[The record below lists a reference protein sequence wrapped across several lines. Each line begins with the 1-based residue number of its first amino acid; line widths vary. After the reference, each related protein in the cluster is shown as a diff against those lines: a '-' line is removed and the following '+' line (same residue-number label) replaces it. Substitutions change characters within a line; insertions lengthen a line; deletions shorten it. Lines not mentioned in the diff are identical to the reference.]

1 MATVNKVKDTGRSI
15 PVAKDLMYKARVK
28 YPGYDDQAALTLY
41 MADQF
46 QNQLTVDLD
55 QNKVINAQKREN
67 EKLKSGLN
75 KLGQELNDIEIDSQN
90 TDRELER
97 LKQLSGKLKPEG
109 EVRQATTKAS
119 AEELAKLEKDLEI
132 IKNKPGIDDKKYKEL
147 SDKIKELP
155 KLSNDK
161 QVEELRELLAQ
172 YKKQKQ
178 IDDSSFNDLLKS
190 LEAKERRFVK
200 YITKKSKETTDQ
212 AKSSAEEMKKYSD
225 IVQGYKKEIDDF
237 KSFAQSEIND
247 IITAGQKT
255 INNEK
260 NIVINLRGEL
270 QQNLEQVQGK
280 IGEIDKMIKI
290 GRAHV

>member
-90 TDRELER
+90 TDQELER

-109 EVRQATTKAS
+109 EVRQAATK
-119 AEELAKLEKDLEI
+119 E
-132 IKNKPGIDDKKYKEL
+132 
-147 SDKIKELP
+147 
-155 KLSNDK
+155 
-161 QVEELRELLAQ
+161 
-172 YKKQKQ
+172 
-178 IDDSSFNDLLKS
+178 
-190 LEAKERRFVK
+190 
-200 YITKKSKETTDQ
+200 
-212 AKSSAEEMKKYSD
+212 
-225 IVQGYKKEIDDF
+225 
-237 KSFAQSEIND
+237 
-247 IITAGQKT
+247 
-255 INNEK
+255 
-260 NIVINLRGEL
+260 
-270 QQNLEQVQGK
+270 
-280 IGEIDKMIKI
+280 I